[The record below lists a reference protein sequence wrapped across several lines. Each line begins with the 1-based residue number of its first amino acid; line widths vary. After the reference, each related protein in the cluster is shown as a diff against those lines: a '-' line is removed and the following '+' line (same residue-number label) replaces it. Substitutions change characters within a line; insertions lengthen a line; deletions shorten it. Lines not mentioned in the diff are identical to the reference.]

1 MSTISI
7 ISALQ
12 YKERGASVSGV
23 LKASE
28 EMDYDSIFTLGIK
41 DGELSAG

>member
-12 YKERGASVSGV
+12 YKERGGSVSGV